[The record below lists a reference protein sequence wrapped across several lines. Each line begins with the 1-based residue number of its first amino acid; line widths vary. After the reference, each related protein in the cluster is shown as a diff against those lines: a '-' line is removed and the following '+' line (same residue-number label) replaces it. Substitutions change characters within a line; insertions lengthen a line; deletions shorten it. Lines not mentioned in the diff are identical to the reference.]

1 MMILVT
7 GGSASGKSEYAEES
21 AIRLAGDAPKYYI
34 ATMMQEPYNMARIRK
49 HRASREGKGFIT
61 IEEDMELGRITV
73 ESHATYLIE
82 DIPNLLANHM
92 FTVSDSANNTRAD
105 EININPGDIIQ
116 RIITDISRLRDSS
129 GNLVIVTGDISRD
142 GMDYGESTLD
152 YIEKLGYL
160 NRKLAEMADIFVKTV
175 VGIPICIKGSLN
187 DGTPFV
193 TYKET

>member
-160 NRKLAEMADIFVKTV
+160 NRKLAEMADIAVKTV

>member
-34 ATMMQEPYNMARIRK
+34 ATMKQEPYNMARIRK
-49 HRASREGKGFIT
+49 HRDSREGKGFIT

-92 FTVSDSANNTRAD
+92 FTISDSENNTQTD

-152 YIEKLGYL
+152 YIERLGYL
-160 NRKLAEMADIFVKTV
+160 NRKLAEMADIVVKTV